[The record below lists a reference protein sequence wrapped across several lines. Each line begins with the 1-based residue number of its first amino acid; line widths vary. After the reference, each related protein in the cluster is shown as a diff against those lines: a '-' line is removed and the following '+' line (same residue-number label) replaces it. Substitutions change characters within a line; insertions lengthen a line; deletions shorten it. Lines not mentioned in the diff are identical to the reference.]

1 MLDRLLAAALYRAIG
16 VVMRT
21 ALLAAALAMAAGAA
35 AAAELVMFES
45 AGCPYCARWNRTIG
59 PIYPK
64 TDEGK
69 RAPLRRVDIAA
80 RRPPDLA
87 AIGGIVYTP
96 TFVLMDG
103 GREIGRI
110 VGYGGEEAFWS
121 LFGELVGKLGKAGP
135 PAAPPG
141 NERRPPPDTATP
153 IEPTVPGKNRSQKP

>member
-1 MLDRLLAAALYRAIG
+1 MLVRRLAALFQATLVALG
-16 VVMRT
+16 
-21 ALLAAALAMAAGAA
+21 AALAPAAGTSPA
-35 AAAELVMFES
+35 AAAELVMFEA
-45 AGCPYCARWNRTIG
+45 AGCPYCARWNREIG

-87 AIGGIVYTP
+87 AIAGIVYTP
-96 TFVLMDG
+96 TFVLMDE

-121 LFGELVGKLGKAGP
+121 LLVELFGKLGKAEP
-135 PAAPPG
+135 PAPPQG

-153 IEPTVPGKNRSQKP
+153 IEPTAPGKNRSKDP